1 MIRHILLVRFKS
13 TASSESIATVE
24 AAFQSIASKIE
35 GIDSVEWGENNS
47 QEGKNQG
54 FTHCVLMTFVNEEA
68 RDLYL
73 PHPEHL
79 ALIDIFRP
87 TIENIIVFDY
97 RV

>member
-13 TASSESIATVE
+13 TASSESTESVKEGFHSIAT
-24 AAFQSIASKIE
+24 KMD

-47 QEGKNQG
+47 PEEKNQG
-54 FTHCVLMTFVNEEA
+54 FTHCILITFVDEAA
-68 RDLYL
+68 RDYYL

-87 TIENIIVFDY
+87 TIDDIIVFDY
-97 RV
+97 SI